1 MSGNAKNDK
10 RVKNGGRT
18 VFAEESMGEWKG
30 ITATQKKYKN
40 KRVGAKWWKDSVLQ
54 SCHSILAKYFIK
66 QVGQM
71 GR

>member
-1 MSGNAKNDK
+1 MVEGQCLQLRAWVSGKELQQLQKN
-10 RVKNGGRT
+10 
-18 VFAEESMGEWKG
+18 
-30 ITATQKKYKN
+30 YKN
-40 KRVGAKWWKDSVLQ
+40 KRAGAKWWKYSVLQ

>member
-30 ITATQKKYKN
+30 ITATQKKNTKIKEWVQNGGRTVFY
-40 KRVGAKWWKDSVLQ
+40 RVVIA
-54 SCHSILAKYFIK
+54 F
-66 QVGQM
+66 
-71 GR
+71 

>member
-1 MSGNAKNDK
+1 MVEGRCLQRRAWVSGKELQQLQKN
-10 RVKNGGRT
+10 
-18 VFAEESMGEWKG
+18 
-30 ITATQKKYKN
+30 YKN

-66 QVGQM
+66 HVGQM